1 MEPRDLPS
9 VTDLMA
15 ALEDARSPRDVAA
28 DVARRAIDEAREQI
42 ARGGE
47 PDPIEIA
54 RIELARLERRRPK
67 AVINAAG
74 VLLNT
79 NLGRAPLHPDAAT
92 AAAEALAGYGNV
104 EFDLES
110 GQRGRRGA
118 YVRELVAGQT
128 GAEAALVVN
137 NNAGALF
144 LTLAAL
150 GLDRQVVISR
160 GELIEIGGSF
170 RLPELMAAAGVWLV
184 EVGTTNRTRTAD
196 YQDALRPET
205 AMILKVHP
213 SNYRTVGFTDE
224 AGYQE
229 LAGLA
234 HRRHLPFVAD
244 VGSGLLDSAVPWLPG
259 PPPAWVDGEPAVRQ
273 TLAEGADLVLFSG
286 DKLLGGP
293 QAGIIAG
300 RAELI
305 DRLAGHPIA
314 RGVRCDG
321 STLAALAATLELYAD
336 GRAGEIPFWA
346 MAAIGANELE
356 ARSAALLEAVEADGE
371 LVMGESVVGA
381 GSVPGQAIPGPIIRF
396 PGRGRDAV
404 WHRLL
409 GGDPPIVARRREGDL
424 VVDLRTV
431 PPEMDGMLAAALTD
445 ACRS

>member
-184 EVGTTNRTRTAD
+184 E
-196 YQDALRPET
+196 
-205 AMILKVHP
+205 
-213 SNYRTVGFTDE
+213 
-224 AGYQE
+224 
-229 LAGLA
+229 
-234 HRRHLPFVAD
+234 
-244 VGSGLLDSAVPWLPG
+244 
-259 PPPAWVDGEPAVRQ
+259 
-273 TLAEGADLVLFSG
+273 
-286 DKLLGGP
+286 
-293 QAGIIAG
+293 
-300 RAELI
+300 
-305 DRLAGHPIA
+305 
-314 RGVRCDG
+314 
-321 STLAALAATLELYAD
+321 
-336 GRAGEIPFWA
+336 
-346 MAAIGANELE
+346 
-356 ARSAALLEAVEADGE
+356 
-371 LVMGESVVGA
+371 
-381 GSVPGQAIPGPIIRF
+381 
-396 PGRGRDAV
+396 
-404 WHRLL
+404 
-409 GGDPPIVARRREGDL
+409 
-424 VVDLRTV
+424 
-431 PPEMDGMLAAALTD
+431 
-445 ACRS
+445 